1 MVALN
6 SPHRRWLAGALI
18 AAGLVCLAWVAGVLV
33 EQSWLTHQARAA
45 ARARAAA
52 SAPTNATPNSPLVS
66 AVPAGALAPI
76 PAPQRND
83 PLTGLLSIPRLGY
96 SEAVAEGDDEATL
109 RVAIGH
115 LPDTAVPW
123 VDGNTALAGHRD
135 TLFRS
140 LAKIRVGDE
149 LALSTPHG
157 DFQYRVSQ
165 TLIVD
170 PDDVWVLAPA
180 PGRQLTLITCYP
192 FHYIGS
198 APHRF
203 IVRAEPVDADSARV
217 SDP

>member
-1 MVALN
+1 MA
-6 SPHRRWLAGALI
+6 PR
-18 AAGLVCLAWVAGVLV
+18 
-33 EQSWLTHQARAA
+33 TAA
-45 ARARAAA
+45 A
-52 SAPTNATPNSPLVS
+52 APDPNSPLVS
-66 AVPAGALAPI
+66 AVPAGPGAAII
-76 PAPQRND
+76 PRPPQD
-83 PLTGLLSIPRLGY
+83 PLVGLLSIPRLGY
-96 SEAVAEGDDEATL
+96 SEAVAEGDDAATL

-123 VDGNTALAGHRD
+123 IDGNTALAGHRD

-149 LALSTPHG
+149 LALSTAHG
-157 DFQYRVSQ
+157 DFRYRVSQ

-203 IVRAEPVDADSARV
+203 IVRAEPIETDPARA